1 MNVGKYGRTVTM
13 NKAKPHTVCYVTKP

>member
-13 NKAKPHTVCYVTKP
+13 IKEIPHTVCYVTTP